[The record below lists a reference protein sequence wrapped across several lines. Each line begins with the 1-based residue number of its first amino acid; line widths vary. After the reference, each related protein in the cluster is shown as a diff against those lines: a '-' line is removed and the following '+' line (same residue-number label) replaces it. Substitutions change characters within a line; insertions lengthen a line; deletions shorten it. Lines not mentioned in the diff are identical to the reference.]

1 MLVIFAGENH
11 EDDAIQAAKEAAE
24 NGMIIHTMGVGSS
37 KGAPIPEYN
46 NQNIQIDYKRDKE
59 GSIVFSKM
67 NEQMLQEVATAGNGK
82 YFQLNQGTA
91 EVNAVINELENME
104 QQEFEEHVFTDYE
117 DQYQWFLAIALFFL
131 LLEYFITESRSRIFS
146 DWSIF
151 KT

>member
-1 MLVIFAGENH
+1 
-11 EDDAIQAAKEAAE
+11 
-24 NGMIIHTMGVGSS
+24 
-37 KGAPIPEYN
+37 
-46 NQNIQIDYKRDKE
+46 
-59 GSIVFSKM
+59 M